1 MRAYWLLPTLLGA
14 LLFSTVAEA
23 AQLRTWRFD
32 ANRNQLEFTTDGGVQ
47 PTAQLIANPTRLV
60 IDLPGVVFGQPTVSQ
75 AGRGAIQAIRVAQF
89 NPQTTR
95 IVVELAPGYTIDP
108 NAVRFRGITAS
119 QWQVQLPSPQPVT
132 ATAPAPTPTP
142 TPAQPGN
149 VAVSPTAGT
158 GKTQVEDVFVTS
170 DGFFVRT
177 AGANPTVNIDR
188 SRDRRTITVELRDTS
203 IAHTFTE
210 RNITVNRY
218 GVNRL
223 QVAQV
228 QANPPAAR
236 LTLDVDPSSPDWQA
250 SNSGARGIVLIPSSR
265 TAAVAVQQSPSRG
278 NQRQTPATIQSVE
291 LSNNDSQ
298 ILVKADRPL
307 FYQSNWDRQTGQ
319 FRVEMSPARL
329 HRRARNAP
337 RLARNSPLQKLE
349 LRQEG
354 DKVIMLVQPAAG
366 SQVGDV
372 NQPTSQTLS
381 LHVGRVVATAPPP
394 QPTPAPPPAV
404 RVPVPPSTNPP
415 ATPPATLP
423 PTGSLPRIPSGR
435 AIVAIDPGHGGRD
448 PGAVGIGNLYEKTVV
463 LDISRQVASILQQQ
477 GVQVVMTRSDDR
489 EVDLEP
495 RIQIAEQ
502 ANATAFVSIHA
513 NAISMSRPEV
523 NGLET
528 YYYVSGLP
536 LAQAIHSSILQSGLG
551 MRDRGVRQARFYVIR
566 RTSMPAA
573 LVETGFVTGAEDAP
587 RLANPTF
594 RSQMAV
600 AIARGIL
607 NYLQGR

>member
-32 ANRNQLEFTTDGGVQ
+32 ANRNQLEFTTNGGVQ
-47 PTAQLIANPTRLV
+47 PTAQLIPNPTRLV
-60 IDLPGVVFGQPTVSQ
+60 IDLPGVIFGQPMASQ

-108 NAVRFRGITAS
+108 NGVQFRGITAS
-119 QWQVQLPSPQPVT
+119 QWQVQLPTPQPMAVT
-132 ATAPAPTPTP
+132 APPPSPPPTG
-142 TPAQPGN
+142 PGTI
-149 VAVSPTAGT
+149 AVGPTAGT
-158 GKTQVEDVFVTS
+158 ARTQLEDVFVTS

-188 SRDRRTITVELRDTS
+188 SRDRRTITVELRDTT
-203 IAHTFTE
+203 IAQTFTD
-210 RNITVNRY
+210 RTITVNRY

-228 QANPPAAR
+228 SANPPAAR
-236 LTLDVDPSSPDWQA
+236 LTLDVDPNSPDWQA
-250 SNSGARGIVLIPSSR
+250 STSDARGIVLIPTNR
-265 TAAVAVQQSPSRG
+265 TAAVAVQQSSSRA
-278 NQRQTPATIQSVE
+278 NTRRPTATIQSVE

-298 ILVKADRPL
+298 LLVKADRPL
-307 FYQSNWDRQTGQ
+307 FYQSNWDRQTGL
-319 FRVEMSPARL
+319 FRIEVAPARL

-349 LRQEG
+349 VRQDG
-354 DKVIMLVQPAAG
+354 DKVVILVQPAPG

-372 NQPTSQTLS
+372 NQPTSQTLA
-381 LHVGRVVATAPPP
+381 LQVNRVVVSTAPPSP
-394 QPTPAPPPAV
+394 PPTNPSPTVRIPVPPTPNPPAPPP
-404 RVPVPPSTNPP
+404 
-415 ATPPATLP
+415 TPLP
-423 PTGSLPRIPSGR
+423 PTGPLPRVPSGR
-435 AIVAIDPGHGGRD
+435 VIVVIDPGHGGPD
-448 PGAVGIGNLYEKTVV
+448 PGAVGIGNIYEKNIV
-463 LDISRQVASILQQQ
+463 LDISRQVAAILQQQ

-489 EVDLEP
+489 DLDLEP
-495 RIQIAEQ
+495 RVQIAER
-502 ANATAFVSIHA
+502 ANASAFVSIHA
-513 NAISMSRPEV
+513 NAISMSRPDV

-528 YYYVSGLP
+528 YYYVSGLG

-551 MRDRGVRQARFYVIR
+551 MRDRGVRQARFYVLR
-566 RTSMPAA
+566 RTSMPAV

-587 RLANPTF
+587 RLADPNF
-594 RSQMAV
+594 RARMAV

-607 NYLQGR
+607 NYFQGR